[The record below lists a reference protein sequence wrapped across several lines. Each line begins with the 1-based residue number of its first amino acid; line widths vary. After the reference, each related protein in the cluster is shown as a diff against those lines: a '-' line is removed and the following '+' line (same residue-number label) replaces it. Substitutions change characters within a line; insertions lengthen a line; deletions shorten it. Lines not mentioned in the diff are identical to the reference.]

1 MTATVASPP
10 AGLRKG
16 QGRQR
21 LLTAAAQLFG
31 AQGYDA
37 ISTKELATTAGVTI
51 GALYHHFPSKEAI
64 YKAAVQD
71 ALDALPAA
79 PLAEAARGEP
89 AAGVELLVAWF
100 SETLLNEPLVRQ
112 ELLAPHLDV
121 PLSDLSFF
129 TDALALFRQLV
140 PHGAPGIDPNLAI
153 GAIVSLAFGMTS
165 LKGLS
170 GLYHAPETPREM
182 AHVIVRLVLNGGADA
197 ALARPA

>member
-1 MTATVASPP
+1 MTVTVASPP

-79 PLAEAARGEP
+79 PLAEAALGEP

-129 TDALALFRQLV
+129 RDALGLFRQLV